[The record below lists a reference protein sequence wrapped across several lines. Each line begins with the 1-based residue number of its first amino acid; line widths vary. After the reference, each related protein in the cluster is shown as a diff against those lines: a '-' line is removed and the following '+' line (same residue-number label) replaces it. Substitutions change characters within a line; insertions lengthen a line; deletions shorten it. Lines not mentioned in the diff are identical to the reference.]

1 MSLFAQIDDQL
12 KAAMRA
18 KDTSTLNTLRMLKS
32 AIKYEA
38 IQKHGADGQATD
50 DEIIAVIRRE
60 IKKRED
66 SIAAFTQAGRADQAA
81 AESTEIDLLKTF
93 LPAALTEEELD
104 AIVTA
109 AIAEV
114 GATSRA
120 QMGAVMKLASAKAA
134 GRTDGKTLSALVQ
147 KKLGG

>member
-1 MSLFAQIDDQL
+1 MSLLTQIDDQL

-18 KDTSTLNTLRMLKS
+18 KDASTLNTLRMLKS
-32 AIKYEA
+32 AIKYAA
-38 IQKHGADGQATD
+38 IEKHGADGQAND
-50 DEIIAVIRRE
+50 DDIIAVIRRE

-66 SIAAFTQAGRADQAA
+66 SIAAFAQAGRSDQAA
-81 AESTEIDLLKTF
+81 AERAEIDLLKTF
-93 LPAALTEEELD
+93 LPAAFTDEELD
-104 AIVTA
+104 AIVTS
-109 AIAEV
+109 AITEV

-120 QMGAVMKLASAKAA
+120 QMGAVMKLASAKVA